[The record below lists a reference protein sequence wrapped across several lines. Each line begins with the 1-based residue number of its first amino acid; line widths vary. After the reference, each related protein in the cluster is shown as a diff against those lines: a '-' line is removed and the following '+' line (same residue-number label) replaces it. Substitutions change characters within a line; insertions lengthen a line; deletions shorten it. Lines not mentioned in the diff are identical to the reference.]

1 MRVSNKTVFDTDR
14 FNIAK
19 LTDDLNRANMVV
31 STQNRLLKL
40 SDDPVGLTQALN
52 MRSSLSNIDQME
64 RNISFGKSWLASSES
79 AQTSV
84 QNLVSDTKALCV
96 QMASATTGAAQR
108 RSAAESVENNLKEI
122 VALANTNVNGRYIFA
137 GSETDSTAFTLNADN
152 SVTYNGDNNAF
163 TVKIGRNAS
172 VEIGGDGQAV
182 FQPSGAGASDDI
194 FVIMKDLITA
204 LQGNDI
210 GGIQTAMTNLD
221 TFFDHN
227 SAQISDVGSKMI
239 RMEIKDSVFQDLEIS
254 TKERLSEIEEPDM
267 VEAILELK
275 AKEFA
280 YQAALAS
287 TSKVLQL
294 SLVNYM

>member
-1 MRVSNKTVFDTDR
+1 
-14 FNIAK
+14 
-19 LTDDLNRANMVV
+19 MVV
-31 STQNRLLKL
+31 SSQNRLLKL

-84 QNLVSDTKALCV
+84 QNLVSDTKVLCV
-96 QMASATTGAAQR
+96 QMANATIGAAQR
-108 RSAAESVENNLKEI
+108 LSAAGAVEHNLKEI
-122 VALANTNVNGRYIFA
+122 VALSNTEVCGRYIFA
-137 GSETDSTAFTLNADN
+137 GSNTGTAAFTIDGNND
-152 SVTYNGDNNAF
+152 VTYNGNNNAF

-182 FQPSGAGASDDI
+182 FQPSGAGLSDDI

-210 GGIQTAMTNLD
+210 AGIQTAMTNLD

-239 RMEIKDSVFQDLEIS
+239 RMEIRETVLSDSDIS
-254 TKERLSEIEEPDM
+254 TRERLSLIEEPDM
-267 VEAILELK
+267 AEAILELK
-275 AKEFA
+275 AKELA
-280 YQAALAS
+280 YQAALTA
-287 TSKVLQL
+287 TSRVLQL
-294 SLVNYM
+294 SIVNYM